1 MDTVVRPHIG
11 IVEDNED
18 LREEFEFQ
26 LRARGYIVWSAARV
40 ETFLRQV
47 QVARTDVAL
56 IDLTLP
62 DEDGLELVR
71 QLHKDRTRGLIVVTA
86 RGDLRTKLEAM
97 QLGADH
103 FLVKPVDLQEL
114 LVTIEATWRRS
125 QGAAEMPTDTSGQR
139 AAPSCWSFD
148 PLDRTLGEPTQGTLE
163 LSSTE
168 CTLLGLLTSRAGEL
182 VTKEQILAA
191 VYPGDPSCE
200 FHRIEVVLNRL
211 RQKARRQDIA
221 LPIRSV
227 FGKGLV
233 FAAECRRSNSMS
245 RRTHASPHSK
255 G

>member
-1 MDTVVRPHIG
+1 MNTAARPHIG

-18 LREEFEFQ
+18 LREEFEFL
-26 LRARGYIVWSAARV
+26 LRARGYIVWSAAKA
-40 ETFLRQV
+40 EAFLRQI
-47 QVARTDVAL
+47 QVARTDIAL
-56 IDLTLP
+56 IDLALP
-62 DEDGLELVR
+62 DEDGLEVVR
-71 QLHKDRTRGLIVVTA
+71 RLQGNRSRGLIVVTA

-114 LVTIEATWRRS
+114 LVTIEATWRRI
-125 QGAAEMPTDTSGQR
+125 QGAAAQPTDTPR
-139 AAPSCWSFD
+139 EDVTPSCWSFD
-148 PLDRTLGEPTQGTLE
+148 PVDRTLVEPALGTLE

-168 CTLLGLLTSRAGEL
+168 CTLLGLLTSHAGEL
-182 VTKEQILAA
+182 VTKERILEA

-211 RQKARRQDIA
+211 RQKARRQAIA

-233 FAAECRRSNSMS
+233 FAAECRRVTGTRARSNT
-245 RRTHASPHSK
+245 RPRNK